1 LKEYSLL
8 YNAESLNDW
17 YFRGHLDEN
26 GDADR
31 QFFYFYALF
40 NHLFSVY
47 ATEQEKD
54 LKAQGLKFED
64 GERGRIKFFLFNI
77 FYVKPEKSKFET
89 FNPLATLK
97 NGNLMQLINKLKIK
111 SDDDVLKNYKLPS
124 FDIVS
129 KLFMEIYNIR
139 CDLFHGSADL
149 SDFNHN
155 KLIDE
160 ANVVLK
166 EFLERL
172 FNANFSGN
180 K

>member
-1 LKEYSLL
+1 MFKSKKEQ
-8 YNAESLNDW
+8 EFFNDW

-97 NGNLMQLINKLKIK
+97 SGNLMQLINKLKIQ
-111 SDDDVLKNYKLPS
+111 SDDEVLKNNKLLP

-129 KLFMEIYNIR
+129 KLFMEVYNIR

-160 ANVVLK
+160 ANKVLK
-166 EFLERL
+166 SFLEIL
-172 FNANFSGN
+172 FNTSFSGN